1 MIIDSTVLSFLKA
14 QAHFLKAYDVIVE
27 VQRSWFMILLSIGFT
42 YLMIRLT
49 ISLMKTQDERYKTKR
64 EQDRQRRELREA
76 LRQNARMR

>member
-1 MIIDSTVLSFLKA
+1 
-14 QAHFLKAYDVIVE
+14 
-27 VQRSWFMILLSIGFT
+27 MILLSIGFT

-64 EQDRQRRELREA
+64 EQDRQKRELREA

>member
-1 MIIDSTVLSFLKA
+1 
-14 QAHFLKAYDVIVE
+14 
-27 VQRSWFMILLSIGFT
+27 MILLSIGFT

-49 ISLMKTQDERYKTKR
+49 ISLMKKQDERYKTKR